1 MIEGAVSG
9 DSEAIIRLTL
19 RAATGA
25 TQEIDAIID
34 TGFTGDLTLPP
45 ALIRRLNLSWKGRG
59 QALLAD
65 GGMHMFDAYVGT
77 VSWNGQSLTV
87 EVSSADT
94 NPLVGMGLL
103 RGHRLSMDVI
113 ENGAVTIEALT

>member
-9 DSEAIIRLTL
+9 NSEAIIRLTL

-45 ALIRRLNLSWKGRG
+45 ALIRRLNLPWKGRG

-65 GGMHMFDAYVGT
+65 GGMHTFDANVGT
-77 VSWNGQSLTV
+77 VSWNGQSLRV
-87 EVSSADT
+87 CS
-94 NPLVGMGLL
+94 
-103 RGHRLSMDVI
+103 
-113 ENGAVTIEALT
+113 

>member
-9 DSEAIIRLTL
+9 NSEAIIRLAL

-45 ALIRRLNLSWKGRG
+45 ALTRRLNLPWKGRG

-65 GGMHMFDAYVGT
+65 GGMHTFDAYVGT

>member
-1 MIEGAVSG
+1 MIEGVVSG
-9 DSEAIIRLTL
+9 NSEAIIRLSV
-19 RAATGA
+19 RAVAGTM
-25 TQEIDAIID
+25 QEIDAIID
-34 TGFTGDLTLPP
+34 TGFSGDLTLPP
-45 ALIRRLNLSWKGRG
+45 ALIRRLNLPWKGRS

-65 GGMHMFDAYVGT
+65 GGRHTFDEYVGT
-77 VSWNGQSLTV
+77 VSWNGQSHTV

-113 ENGAVTIEALT
+113 ENGAVTIDALT

>member
-1 MIEGAVSG
+1 M
-9 DSEAIIRLTL
+9 
-19 RAATGA
+19 RADTGA

-45 ALIRRLNLSWKGRG
+45 ALIRRLNLPWKGRG

-65 GGMHMFDAYVGT
+65 GGMHTFDEYVGT

>member
-9 DSEAIIRLTL
+9 NSEAIIRLAL
-19 RAATGA
+19 HAATGA

-34 TGFTGDLTLPP
+34 TGFAGDLTLPP
-45 ALIRRLNLSWKGRG
+45 ALIRRLKLSWKGRG

-65 GGMHMFDAYVGT
+65 GDMHTFDEYVGT

-87 EVSSADT
+87 EEFGRYQS
-94 NPLVGMGLL
+94 P
-103 RGHRLSMDVI
+103 RW
-113 ENGAVTIEALT
+113 NGIAQGSPSQYGCDREWRRDD

>member
-1 MIEGAVSG
+1 MIEGAVNENA
-9 DSEAIIRLTL
+9 EAIIRLTL

-45 ALIRRLNLSWKGRG
+45 ALIRRLNLPWKGRG

-65 GGMHMFDAYVGT
+65 GGMHTFDEYVGT
-77 VSWNGQSLTV
+77 VSWNGQTRMV

-103 RGHRLSMDVI
+103 RGTVSV
-113 ENGAVTIEALT
+113 

>member
-9 DSEAIIRLTL
+9 NSEAIIRLTL

-45 ALIRRLNLSWKGRG
+45 ALIRRLNLPWKGR
-59 QALLAD
+59 
-65 GGMHMFDAYVGT
+65 YRRCRT
-77 VSWNGQSLTV
+77 VPEKLSEKIGLTQQPQ
-87 EVSSADT
+87 D
-94 NPLVGMGLL
+94 
-103 RGHRLSMDVI
+103 
-113 ENGAVTIEALT
+113 

>member
-1 MIEGAVSG
+1 MIQGAVSG
-9 DSEAIIRLTL
+9 NSEAIIRLTL
-19 RAATGA
+19 RAAAGVM
-25 TQEIDAIID
+25 QEIDAILD

-45 ALIRRLNLSWKGRG
+45 ALIRRLNLPWKGRG
-59 QALLAD
+59 RALLAD
-65 GGMHMFDAYVGT
+65 GGMHTFDEYVGT
-77 VSWNGQSLTV
+77 VLWDGQSLTV

-94 NPLVGMGLL
+94 NPLIGMGLL

>member
-1 MIEGAVSG
+1 MIEGVVSG
-9 DSEAIIRLTL
+9 NSEAIIRLSV
-19 RAATGA
+19 RAVAGTM
-25 TQEIDAIID
+25 QEIDAIID
-34 TGFTGDLTLPP
+34 TGFSGDLTLPP
-45 ALIRRLNLSWKGRG
+45 ALIRRLNLPWKGRS

-65 GGMHMFDAYVGT
+65 GGRRTFDEYVGT

-87 EVSSADT
+87 EVSSADA

>member
-9 DSEAIIRLTL
+9 NSEAIIRLAL

-45 ALIRRLNLSWKGRG
+45 ALIRRLNLPWKGRVKPRSPT
-59 QALLAD
+59 AACTRSTSTLERCR
-65 GGMHMFDAYVGT
+65 GT
-77 VSWNGQSLTV
+77 V
-87 EVSSADT
+87 
-94 NPLVGMGLL
+94 NPS
-103 RGHRLSMDVI
+103 RWR
-113 ENGAVTIEALT
+113 

>member
-9 DSEAIIRLTL
+9 NSEAIIRLTL

-45 ALIRRLNLSWKGRG
+45 ALIRRLNLPWKGRG

-65 GGMHMFDAYVGT
+65 GGMHTFDEYVGT
-77 VSWNGQSLTV
+77 ASWNGQSLTV

>member
-9 DSEAIIRLTL
+9 NSEAMIRLTL

-45 ALIRRLNLSWKGRG
+45 ALIRRLNL
-59 QALLAD
+59 
-65 GGMHMFDAYVGT
+65 
-77 VSWNGQSLTV
+77 
-87 EVSSADT
+87 
-94 NPLVGMGLL
+94 P
-103 RGHRLSMDVI
+103 
-113 ENGAVTIEALT
+113 